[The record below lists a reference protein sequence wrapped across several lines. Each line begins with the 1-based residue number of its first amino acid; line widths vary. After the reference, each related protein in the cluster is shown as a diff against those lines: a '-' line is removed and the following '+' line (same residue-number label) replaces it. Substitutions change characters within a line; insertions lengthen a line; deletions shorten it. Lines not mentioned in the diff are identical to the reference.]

1 MWFHYECV
9 GLSKEMAR
17 KIPDSNPFVCINCN
31 DQKLYENPSTEI
43 NSPIQIQSASK
54 MNQTQTCDNEINIER
69 KENEDVI
76 ILHEDNSKT
85 LSSKPKVIDDLN
97 KGKDNA
103 KNLETDSKQG
113 NPNPV
118 KGSKKSSVNHLKRKS
133 NADGNEIEN
142 KTLIIQLERQ
152 IKEKDKTINL
162 LRRLNDCGVNENA
175 GPNIN
180 TQDQTN
186 QSTACQN
193 CQTPA
198 AHTGLPS
205 SVTQSM
211 DHNGIENRMKFL
223 EMNAMQNL
231 AIMTNNNTQMQ
242 TQMQMLTNQMAVQSQ
257 NLMVLQQQQLL
268 TNNLYRYPQVPVI
281 NGFNQG
287 FNVVQPQQFYNRPI
301 YHPGLFYQV
310 PYTQGHRNVQGYIPV
325 WHPAQPA
332 SYHTATLH
340 PRTSQPRPEQ
350 PVNAPRAS
358 GTTENINNV
367 EDHPNS
373 QTGSMTQQGQT
384 TDKTKNCEETKENE
398 QMQMMENHHV
408 ANNGDEDATLL
419 NRLNAHNKDKDS
431 HSIPKQNYNSDSD
444 KRVAGTPPNP
454 KTAENTAETI
464 KTMEVNGEGSATK
477 DNFLRVPG
485 RKHFPPD
492 HQDLMMGRISER
504 L

>member
-1 MWFHYECV
+1 M
-9 GLSKEMAR
+9 
-17 KIPDSNPFVCINCN
+17 
-31 DQKLYENPSTEI
+31 
-43 NSPIQIQSASK
+43 
-54 MNQTQTCDNEINIER
+54 
-69 KENEDVI
+69 
-76 ILHEDNSKT
+76 
-85 LSSKPKVIDDLN
+85 
-97 KGKDNA
+97 
-103 KNLETDSKQG
+103 
-113 NPNPV
+113 
-118 KGSKKSSVNHLKRKS
+118 
-133 NADGNEIEN
+133 
-142 KTLIIQLERQ
+142 
-152 IKEKDKTINL
+152 
-162 LRRLNDCGVNENA
+162 NENA

-180 TQDQTN
+180 TQDQTNTYN

-257 NLMVLQQQQLL
+257 NLMVLQQQQFL

-310 PYTQGHRNVQGYIPV
+310 PYTQGPRNVQGYIPV

-408 ANNGDEDATLL
+408 ANNGDEDTTFL

-431 HSIPKQNYNSDSD
+431 HSTPKQNYNSDSD

-454 KTAENTAETI
+454 KTAENISTAETI

-477 DNFLRVPG
+477 DNFLLVPG
-485 RKHFPPD
+485 QKHFPPD